1 MIGRKLF
8 INIIWRTA
16 LLILTGAGFI
26 YLIFRIQGRESI
38 FTLTVGII
46 LILVQIYF
54 LTRYVLRINNTLISF
69 IESVGLKSA
78 SELHFRAE
86 DPLTSGLEASLN
98 VLKTEISNSRLEEQK
113 QKSLLDIVLGSLD
126 TGIICINQDQ
136 EIVFSNKAADS
147 ISKQLTGA
155 HIRDL
160 ELDNPFLA
168 GAFEGSR
175 SGIPRMIDL
184 PQFKA
189 TVRCNNFV
197 LDKQHY
203 SLYSI
208 HNIQR
213 EIDIQESE
221 SWHKLIRVLTHEI
234 MNSMGPILS
243 LSKSLKKSANQPEKI
258 RSGLS
263 AIESTGEGLM
273 HFINEYRKLSNLPRP
288 ERRIFPIADLF
299 KNIQSLY
306 SEEFNDNQI
315 QCRMHLENK
324 ELQLLAD
331 RGQVEQILINLVKN
345 ALESLQASS
354 GGIIELRAYCDA
366 LRTLI
371 QVEDSGPG
379 IHESIS
385 NQVYIPFFSTKKN
398 GTGIGLSLARQIMNY
413 HDGSIHYSS
422 RPGGRTIFTLTF

>member
-16 LLILTGAGFI
+16 LLIFTGAGFI
-26 YLIFRIQGRESI
+26 FLIFKIQGRESI
-38 FTLTVGII
+38 FTLTVGTIVI
-46 LILVQIYF
+46 LLQIYF
-54 LTRYVLRINNTLISF
+54 LTRYLLRINNTLISF

-78 SELHFRAE
+78 TELHFLAE
-86 DPLTSGLEASLN
+86 DSLTSGLEASLN
-98 VLKTEISNSRLEEQK
+98 VLKTEISHSRLGEQK
-113 QKSLLDIVLGSLD
+113 QKSLLDIVLGSMD

-160 ELDNPFLA
+160 ELENPFLA

-175 SGIPRMIDL
+175 AGIPRMIDL

-213 EIDIQESE
+213 EIDIHESE

-288 ERRIFPIADLF
+288 ERRIFPIGDLF
-299 KNIQSLY
+299 NNIQSLY
-306 SEEFNDNQI
+306 SEEFRDKQI
-315 QCRMHLENK
+315 QFRMHLEDK

-345 ALESLQASS
+345 ALESLQDSS
-354 GGIIELRAYCDA
+354 GGIIELRAYYDA
-366 LRTLI
+366 LRTFI

-379 IHESIS
+379 IHEGIS

-422 RPGGRTIFTLTF
+422 APSERTIFTLTF